1 MKGEFL
7 LRESVFLNRSLYT
20 EAERHYSLRNEYSAS
35 SITNEVTKIRNQL
48 KTHME
53 DSNETVKVSEL
64 LDRLHNVEAENKTL
78 KSLLERL
85 EGRLSTLEKASGV
98 KPPVA
103 AAAAP
108 AKPAAVPAKPAAKK
122 DEDFDLFDS
131 DEEDTEEKKRITE
144 ERLKQ
149 YADKKQGKKEI
160 IAKSSI
166 LLDVK
171 VWDDETDMKALEA
184 EVRKIS
190 IDGLVWGQSKLVPVA
205 YGVKKLQIGCVIED
219 DKVSTEALEEQI
231 CSFEEY
237 VQSVD
242 IAAFNKI

>member
-7 LRESVFLNRSLYT
+7 LRETVFLNRSLYT
-20 EAERHYSLRNEYSAS
+20 EAERHYSIRNQCSAS

-78 KSLLERL
+78 KGLLERL
-85 EGRLSTLEKASGV
+85 ESRLSTLEKASGV
-98 KPPVA
+98 KP

-108 AKPAAVPAKPAAKK
+108 AAKPTAAPVAAKK
-122 DEDFDLFDS
+122 DDDFDLFDS
-131 DEEDTEEKKRITE
+131 DEDEDSEEKQRIKD

-160 IAKSSI
+160 VAKSSV

-171 VWDDETDMKALEA
+171 VWDDETDMKALET

-190 IDGLVWGQSKLVPVA
+190 LDGLVWGQSKLVPVA

-219 DKVSTEALEEQI
+219 DKISTEALEEQI